1 MPKIHVEFNDTAVEI
16 NVKAGAS
23 LREAVTA
30 VIDAPEIKAVLQSA
44 VKDEYFEAYRN
55 DGSVNDDWN
64 MRAAKAFIQYG
75 PEGLEEWIVE
85 ESDDNVDSNLHQ
97 AMSDITNKSD
107 ISDLVDAAI
116 DGLKDARR
124 NKASEI
130 RAMFDEVLNDTIT
143 DMLRA
148 SDTSKPLD
156 LISSRDD
163 VLLSYV
169 PGVSG
174 LSTEDITTQAIDSV
188 HGVET
193 VLLDE
198 RLIPFFKLI
207 NLSKDDFLAYCKEEL
222 DLDLT
227 GRLVADGVS
236 SYRIE
241 DDARRA
247 ELWKTASWTV
257 DGDRPPLITP
267 AEAIE
272 VLENATYGGVP
283 CLTVKV
289 PLKWF
294 VERDWSQGM
303 TIEPA
308 SLMDGKKQ
316 RTVAGQIGIH
326 NFVNGSGHTITNEK
340 TVVIPAG
347 ERSEFVV
354 SEKTGYGFDKT
365 YGFVGWAL
373 RAGRFQDT
381 PAAPEQKI
389 DEESLPDMRV

>member
-1 MPKIHVEFNDTAVEI
+1 MPKIHVEFNDTTVDIE
-16 NVKAGAS
+16 VKAGAS

-30 VIDAPEIKAVLQSA
+30 VIDAPEITAVLQSA
-44 VKDEYFEAYRN
+44 VKDEYFEAYSN

-64 MRAAKAFIQYG
+64 MRAAKAFIDHG
-75 PEGLEEWIVE
+75 LEGLEEWITE
-85 ESDDNVDSNLHQ
+85 ESDDNVDGRLHQ
-97 AMSDITNKSD
+97 A
-107 ISDLVDAAI
+107 ISAINDKPEISELIDAAI

-124 NKASEI
+124 NKASDI
-130 RAMFDEVLNDTIT
+130 RAMFDELIDDTLA

-148 SDTSKPLD
+148 SDKSKPLD
-156 LISSRDD
+156 LISARDD

-174 LSTEDITTQAIDSV
+174 LSTEDIHTNAIDSV
-188 HGVET
+188 HSAET

-207 NLSKDDFLAYCKEEL
+207 NLAKDDFIAYCREQHGI
-222 DLDLT
+222 DLT

-236 SYRIE
+236 SYRVE

-257 DGDRPPLITP
+257 DSDRPALITP
-267 AEAIE
+267 AEAFE

-289 PLKWF
+289 PLRWF
-294 VERDWSQGM
+294 IERDWSLGM
-303 TIEPA
+303 TIEPH
-308 SLMDGKKQ
+308 SLAKGSM
-316 RTVAGQIGIH
+316 VAGQIGIH
-326 NFVNGSGHTITNEK
+326 NFVNGSGHTITNEN
-340 TVVIPAG
+340 TVIIPAG
-347 ERSEFVV
+347 DRQEFVV
-354 SEKTGYGFDKT
+354 SEKTGYGFDSA

-373 RAGRFQDT
+373 KAGRFQDV

-389 DEESLPDMRV
+389 EDESVPDMRV